1 MSGESRSCIGI
12 VKELR
17 NVSLYEILRLQNIV
31 STRAAGDFFSY
42 QVVRLSL
49 AWINT
54 LRARSIC

>member
-31 STRAAGDFFSY
+31 STRAADDFFSY

-49 AWINT
+49 TWINT